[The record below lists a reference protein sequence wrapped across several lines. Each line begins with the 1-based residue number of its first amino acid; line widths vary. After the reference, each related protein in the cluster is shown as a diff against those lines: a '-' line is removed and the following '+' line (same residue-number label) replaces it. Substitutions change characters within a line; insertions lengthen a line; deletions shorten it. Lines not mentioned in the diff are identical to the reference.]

1 MAALAEAGAC
11 LVLRPDLWRFAALP
25 RPTDWKHD
33 PDGTQEAGCCR
44 CQAGSE
50 DPCGEVRRPGRQGE
64 AGGTDAQATIS
75 LKQMAAELADAHELE
90 RRDAVALL
98 DGLVE
103 SLVAHL
109 KGGAKLRLG
118 GLGILQVKDSPARA
132 GRNPATGEAIQIA
145 AKRKIVFRPAKELKD
160 ALIG

>member
-1 MAALAEAGAC
+1 MALKK
-11 LVLRPDLWRFAALP
+11 PAAAAP
-25 RPTDWKHD
+25 KPAAKTPAAKSAAPAARAKPAA
-33 PDGTQEAGCCR
+33 PA
-44 CQAGSE
+44 
-50 DPCGEVRRPGRQGE
+50 PP
-64 AGGTDAQATIS
+64 QATIS

-90 RRDAVALL
+90 PRDAVALL

-103 SLVAHL
+103 NLVAHL

-132 GRNPATGEAIQIA
+132 GRNPATGAAIQIA

>member
-1 MAALAEAGAC
+1 MALKK
-11 LVLRPDLWRFAALP
+11 PAAAAP
-25 RPTDWKHD
+25 KPAAKTPAAKSAA
-33 PDGTQEAGCCR
+33 PA
-44 CQAGSE
+44 AKAK
-50 DPCGEVRRPGRQGE
+50 PAAP
-64 AGGTDAQATIS
+64 AQATIS

-109 KGGAKLRLG
+109 KAGAKLRLG

>member
-1 MAALAEAGAC
+1 MALKK
-11 LVLRPDLWRFAALP
+11 PAAKTP
-25 RPTDWKHD
+25 AAKAPVAKSAA
-33 PDGTQEAGCCR
+33 PA
-44 CQAGSE
+44 AKAK
-50 DPCGEVRRPGRQGE
+50 PAAPV
-64 AGGTDAQATIS
+64 QATIS

-103 SLVAHL
+103 TLVAHL
-109 KGGAKLRLG
+109 KTGAKLRLG

>member
-1 MAALAEAGAC
+1 MALKK
-11 LVLRPDLWRFAALP
+11 PAAAATKP
-25 RPTDWKHD
+25 AAKTPAAKA
-33 PDGTQEAGCCR
+33 PAAKSAAPAAKAKPVAPKQE
-44 CQAGSE
+44 
-50 DPCGEVRRPGRQGE
+50 
-64 AGGTDAQATIS
+64 TIS
-75 LKQMAAELADAHELE
+75 LKQIAAELADAHELE

-103 SLVAHL
+103 TLVAHL
-109 KGGAKLRLG
+109 KNGDRLRLG

-132 GRNPATGEAIQIA
+132 GRNPATGEQIQIA

>member
-1 MAALAEAGAC
+1 MALKK
-11 LVLRPDLWRFAALP
+11 PAAAAP
-25 RPTDWKHD
+25 KPAAKTPAAKSAA
-33 PDGTQEAGCCR
+33 PA
-44 CQAGSE
+44 AKAK
-50 DPCGEVRRPGRQGE
+50 PAAPP
-64 AGGTDAQATIS
+64 QATIS

-90 RRDAVALL
+90 PRDAVALL

-103 SLVAHL
+103 SLVGHL

>member
-1 MAALAEAGAC
+1 MALKK
-11 LVLRPDLWRFAALP
+11 PAAAAP
-25 RPTDWKHD
+25 KPAAKTPAAKSAA
-33 PDGTQEAGCCR
+33 PA
-44 CQAGSE
+44 AKAK
-50 DPCGEVRRPGRQGE
+50 PAAP
-64 AGGTDAQATIS
+64 AQATIS

-103 SLVAHL
+103 TLVAHL
-109 KGGAKLRLG
+109 KAGAKLRLG

>member
-1 MAALAEAGAC
+1 MALKK
-11 LVLRPDLWRFAALP
+11 PAAAAP
-25 RPTDWKHD
+25 KPAAKTPAAKSAA
-33 PDGTQEAGCCR
+33 PA
-44 CQAGSE
+44 AKAKPAAS
-50 DPCGEVRRPGRQGE
+50 P
-64 AGGTDAQATIS
+64 QATIT

-90 RRDAVALL
+90 PRDAVALL

-132 GRNPATGEAIQIA
+132 GRNPATGAAIQIA
-145 AKRKIVFRPAKELKD
+145 AKRKIVFRPAKELKG